1 MFCHCQ
7 TTLWCNIIFRRSFNE
22 KQWKI
27 INNRFCKETN
37 NNIYF
42 HWRSFSPI
50 TWKKGTL
57 RTLFRSTYTVY
68 SNNNLLQEKLQH
80 IEKYFTEINGYTK
93 SLLKQTLDSFKTSS
107 KEYNNK
113 INNENNNNVNINNL
127 SDKTVHTCKLP
138 DQGDHNTNLIKSIK
152 SSTKKSLPGNHDVR
166 IIETGT
172 KLSSQLNIKDD
183 TSKQKTWFSLF

>member
-183 TSKQKTWFSLF
+183 TNKQKNMV